1 MKRSILFGLSVL
13 ISLLLGSSVMA
24 ATERRVAL
32 VIGNND
38 YQSIVKLEK
47 AVNDANAVAAE
58 LRKVGFEVEVLNNV
72 GRKKM
77 NLAIND
83 FVQKVSGGGVGV
95 FFFAGHGLQI
105 NNQNYLVPIDM
116 DTPNDPADVVDQAVS
131 VPILQDKLADA
142 KAKYTLLVLDA
153 CRNNP
158 LPKKAG
164 RSIGT
169 TRGLAMTNSPN
180 GQTVL
185 YSAGANQEAL
195 DSLGNNDK
203 NPNGLFTREFLP
215 TISQP
220 GISSTEALK
229 KTRSMVNQKAK
240 SVGHEQQPAI
250 YDQADGDFYFV
261 SGPAPAQRSTAAGA
275 AGSTTTIVQ
284 AVDPQAIEL
293 SFWDTIKDSK
303 QSADYQDYLAK
314 YPNGQ
319 FAPLASRRVAALSQ
333 TVSRSS
339 DAVPASASA
348 PSAPSAVAAEPTQVA
363 MGSAPP
369 PAAAAPSASSG
380 PSMASKIEEQGK
392 MNNLKVTDMRAT
404 KRDNLLRIQV
414 DVTNISSSNQQ
425 LYYRFK
431 WLDRDGFTVWDE
443 EPWKPMIVYG
453 NQKQVINVVSPTF
466 KATDFRLILQSP
478 DNSGN

>member
-1 MKRSILFGLSVL
+1 MKHLLRISSGLLITLFLVG
-13 ISLLLGSSVMA
+13 SVMA

-38 YQSIVKLEK
+38 YQNIVKLEK

-58 LRKVGFEVEVLNNV
+58 LRKVGFEVQVLNNV

-77 NLAIND
+77 NFAINE
-83 FVQKVSGGGVGV
+83 FVQKVSAGGVGV
-95 FFFAGHGLQI
+95 FFFAGHGVQI
-105 NNQNYLVPIDM
+105 NNQNYLVPVDM
-116 DTPNDPADVVDQAVS
+116 DTPNDPADVLDQAIS
-131 VPILQDKLADA
+131 VPVLQDKLADA

-195 DSLGNNDK
+195 DSLGASDK
-203 NPNGLFTREFLP
+203 SPNGLFTREFLP

-229 KTRSMVNQKAK
+229 KTRSMVIQKAK

-261 SGPAPAQRSTAAGA
+261 SGPAPAQASAPAGTQGGA
-275 AGSTTTIVQ
+275 ATVVQ
-284 AVDPQAIEL
+284 AVDPKAIEL
-293 SFWDTIKDSK
+293 SFWESIKDSK
-303 QSADYQDYLAK
+303 QAADYQDYLAK

-319 FAPLASRRVAALSQ
+319 FAPLASRRVAAMSQ

-339 DAVPASASA
+339 DSAAPA
-348 PSAPSAVAAEPTQVA
+348 PSAPSAVASAPPAPTQVA
-363 MGSAPP
+363 MGSAPSP
-369 PAAAAPSASSG
+369 QPVPASSG
-380 PSMASKIEEQGK
+380 PSMASKLEEQGK
-392 MNNLKVTDMRAT
+392 MNNLKVTDLRAT
-404 KRDNLLRIQV
+404 KRDNLLRIQAEI
-414 DVTNISSSNQQ
+414 TNISTGNQQ

-431 WLDRDGFTVWDE
+431 WLDQDGFTVWED
-443 EPWKPMIVYG
+443 EPWKPMIIYG

-466 KATDFRLILQSP
+466 KATDFRLQLQSP
-478 DNSGN
+478 DNRGN

>member
-1 MKRSILFGLSVL
+1 MKRYLVVL
-13 ISLLLGSSVMA
+13 CYLLGMA
-24 ATERRVAL
+24 GSALAINGERRVAL

-38 YQSIVKLEK
+38 YQNITKLEK
-47 AVNDANAVAAE
+47 AVNDANSVAAE
-58 LRKVGFEVEVLNNV
+58 LRKVGFDVQALNNA
-72 GRKKM
+72 GQKKM
-77 NLAIND
+77 NQAINE

-105 NNQNYLVPIDM
+105 NNQNFLVPVDM
-116 DTPNDPADVVDQAVS
+116 DNPKDPADVADQAIS
-131 VPILQDKLADA
+131 VPVLQDKLADA

-164 RSIGT
+164 RSIGA
-169 TRGLAMTNSPN
+169 TRGLAMTSSPS

-195 DSLGNNDK
+195 DSLGNDDR

-215 TISQP
+215 MISTP

-229 KTRSMVNQKAK
+229 KTRSMVIQKAK

-250 YDQADGDFYFV
+250 YDQTDGDFYFV
-261 SGPAPAQRSTAAGA
+261 PASAPAQTVASAQ
-275 AGSTTTIVQ
+275 GSAPATVVQ
-284 AVDPQAIEL
+284 TVDPKAVEL
-293 SFWDTIKDSK
+293 SFWESIKDSK
-303 QSADYQDYLAK
+303 QAEDYQDYLSK

-319 FAPLASRRVAALSQ
+319 FAPLASRRVAALKQ
-333 TVSRSS
+333 QPGASRSS
-339 DAVPASASA
+339 EAPA
-348 PSAPSAVAAEPTQVA
+348 QVA
-363 MGSAPP
+363 MVPP
-369 PAAAAPSASSG
+369 PPPPPPSGAPSLQ
-380 PSMASKIEEQGK
+380 SKLEEQGK
-392 MNNLKVTDMRAT
+392 MNNLKVTDLRAT
-404 KRDNLLRIQV
+404 KRNNLLNIQAEI
-414 DVTNISSSNQQ
+414 TNLSSGNQQ

-443 EPWKPMIVYG
+443 EPWKPMVVYG
-453 NQKQVINVVSPTF
+453 NQKQVINVVAPTF

-478 DNSGN
+478 DNSGK

>member
-1 MKRSILFGLSVL
+1 MKHTLRIGLSL
-13 ISLLLGSSVMA
+13 LFFLLLGGHAMA
-24 ATERRVAL
+24 ATEHRVAL

-38 YQSIVKLEK
+38 YQNIVKLEK

-58 LRKVGFEVEVLNNV
+58 LRKVGFEVQVYNNI
-72 GRKKM
+72 GQKKM
-77 NLAIND
+77 NQAINE
-83 FVQKVSGGGVGV
+83 FVQKVSAGGVGV

-105 NNQNYLVPIDM
+105 NNQNFLVPVDM
-116 DTPNDPADVVDQAVS
+116 DTPRDTADVADQAIS
-131 VPILQDKLADA
+131 VPVLQDKLADA

-164 RSIGT
+164 RSIGS
-169 TRGLAMTNSPN
+169 TRGLAMTNSPS

-229 KTRSMVNQKAK
+229 KTRSMVIQKAK

-250 YDQADGDFYFV
+250 YDQTDGDFYFV
-261 SGPAPAQRSTAAGA
+261 SGPAPAQASASASAPGN
-275 AGSTTTIVQ
+275 TTTVVQ
-284 AVDPQAIEL
+284 AVDPKAIEL
-293 SFWDTIKDSK
+293 SFWDSIKDSK
-303 QSADYQDYLAK
+303 QAADYQDYLTK

-319 FAPLASRRVAALSQ
+319 FAPLASRRVAAMSQ

-339 DAVPASASA
+339 DAAPA
-348 PSAPSAVAAEPTQVA
+348 PYAPSAVASSEPTQVA
-363 MGSAPP
+363 MGAAPPPPPP
-369 PAAAAPSASSG
+369 PAASSG
-380 PSMASKIEEQGK
+380 GSMASKLEEQGK
-392 MNNLKVTDMRAT
+392 MNNLKVTDLRAT
-404 KRDNLLRIQV
+404 KRDNLLRIQAEI
-414 DVTNISSSNQQ
+414 TNLSTGNQQ

-431 WLDRDGFTVWDE
+431 WLDQDGFTVWED

-466 KATDFRLILQSP
+466 KATDFRLQLQSP
-478 DNSGN
+478 DNRGNN

>member
-1 MKRSILFGLSVL
+1 MKRNLL
-13 ISLLLGSSVMA
+13 IFCCLLTLAGELL
-24 ATERRVAL
+24 ATPERRVAL

-38 YQSIVKLEK
+38 YQNIVKLEK

-58 LRKVGFEVEVLNNV
+58 LQKVGFEVQAYNNI
-72 GRKKM
+72 GQKKM
-77 NLAIND
+77 NQAIND

-105 NNQNYLVPIDM
+105 NNQNFLVPVDM
-116 DTPNDPADVVDQAVS
+116 DTPRDPADVADQAIS
-131 VPILQDKLADA
+131 VPVLQDKLADA

-164 RSIGT
+164 RSIGS
-169 TRGLAMTNSPN
+169 TRGLAMTNSPS

-185 YSAGANQEAL
+185 FSAGANQEAL
-195 DSLGNNDK
+195 DSLGSSDN

-215 TISQP
+215 MISQP

-229 KTRSMVNQKAK
+229 KTRSMVIQKAK

-261 SGPAPAQRSTAAGA
+261 PGPAAQTLAAVPAGGQPN
-275 AGSTTTIVQ
+275 STTVVQ
-284 AVDPQAIEL
+284 TVDPKAVEL
-293 SFWDTIKDSK
+293 SFWDSIKDSK
-303 QSADYQDYLAK
+303 QVDDYRDYLAK

-319 FAPLASRRVAALSQ
+319 FAPLATRRVAAMTQ

-339 DAVPASASA
+339 D
-348 PSAPSAVAAEPTQVA
+348 SAVAQGPVA
-363 MGSAPP
+363 MGSPPPP
-369 PAAAAPSASSG
+369 PAASG
-380 PSMASKIEEQGK
+380 ASMASKLEEQGK
-392 MNNLKVTDMRAT
+392 MNSLKVTDLRAT
-404 KRDNLLRIQV
+404 KRDNLLHIQAEI
-414 DVTNISSSNQQ
+414 TNISSGNQQ

-431 WLDRDGFTVWDE
+431 WLDRDGFTVWEE
-443 EPWKPMIVYG
+443 EPWKPMVVYG

-478 DNSGN
+478 DSTAN